1 MNADDRVILALPQR
15 TWRKPRRINAG
26 RVGET
31 LIDMLPTVL
40 KCEREDP
47 NPRAVRC
54 MELRSAIWLIA
65 LALVSGGAGYLLR
78 AQKTDGSLVLSVKD
92 AVQEEYLSAPDS
104 YSRVENTKNAL
115 DALCAKL
122 RIGIQDAELKYDLL
136 ASNGQSSSQEA
147 AMVLERGIDAA
158 EAAVREFEGTDQQLY
173 LIQDLLQLLDRG
185 GRFELWTE
193 FYLKALHE
201 HPTHSVVCRL
211 AHEAVRVSKLAGQ
224 QEQVLEGLRYAAASP
239 AEFTGRG
246 EIQAALRS
254 VQPFFA
260 QAEAPRNGG
269 VHLFGSF
276 EVMK

>member
-1 MNADDRVILALPQR
+1 MNADDRVIVAVPQR
-15 TWRKPRRINAG
+15 TWRKSPLINAG
-26 RVGET
+26 RIWET
-31 LIDMLPTVL
+31 LINMLPTVL
-40 KCEREDP
+40 KCEREDQ

-54 MELRSAIWLIA
+54 MKVCSAIWLIA

-115 DALCAKL
+115 DALCAQL
-122 RIGIQDAELKYDLL
+122 RIGIQDAALKYDLL

-147 AMVLERGIDAA
+147 AMVLEHGIDVA
-158 EAAVREFEGTDQQLY
+158 EAAVREFEGTEQQLY
-173 LIQDLLQLLDRG
+173 VMQDLLQLLDRG

-201 HPTHSVVCRL
+201 HPTHSVVCRF
-211 AHEAVRVSKLAGQ
+211 AHEAVRISKLAGQ
-224 QEQVLEGLRYAAASP
+224 QKQVLEGLRYAVASP
-239 AEFTGRG
+239 AEFAGRG
-246 EIQAALRS
+246 EIQAALHS
-254 VQPFFA
+254 VQSSFA
-260 QAEAPRNGG
+260 QAEVPRNGG